1 MTNNKLIN
9 YDQLVDDALRSVVKI
24 VLNTLDKN
32 EPIGDHHFFIT
43 FLTKHKN
50 VLIPNSFMEN
60 HPNTMTIVL
69 QHQFW
74 DLEVGENK
82 FSVKLSFNGKQEKL
96 SVGYDAITQFT
107 DPSTDFSLQ
116 FTSQDEIV
124 NDKNLSVKKVKE
136 EIGELI
142 DAIEK
147 NSNKI
152 HESADVLYHLM
163 VLLEAN
169 SIKIEDV
176 MDELKKRQK

>member
-24 VLNTLDKN
+24 VLNTLEKN

-50 VLIPNSFMEN
+50 VIIPNSFMEN

-69 QHQFW
+69 QHQYW

-96 SVGYDAITQFT
+96 SIGYDAITQFT

-116 FTSQDEIV
+116 FTSQDDII
-124 NDKNLSVKKVKE
+124 NDENLSVKQSDAKPTKE
-136 EIGELI
+136 IKDEI
-142 DAIEK
+142 
-147 NSNKI
+147 SN
-152 HESADVLYHLM
+152 
-163 VLLEAN
+163 N
-169 SIKIEDV
+169 SIEPND
-176 MDELKKRQK
+176 KKTGEVISFDQFKKKK

>member
-9 YDQLVDDALRSVVKI
+9 YDQLVDDALRSVVKT
-24 VLNTLDKN
+24 VLITLEKN

-50 VLIPNSFMEN
+50 VIIPDSFMEN

-69 QHQFW
+69 QHQYW

-96 SVGYDAITQFT
+96 SIGYDAITQFT

-116 FTSQDEIV
+116 FTSQDEII
-124 NDKNLSVKKVKE
+124 NDENLSVKQSDAKLTKE
-136 EIGELI
+136 IKDENEIS
-142 DAIEK
+142 D
-147 NSNKI
+147 
-152 HESADVLYHLM
+152 
-163 VLLEAN
+163 N
-169 SIKIEDV
+169 SIESND
-176 MDELKKRQK
+176 KKTGEVISFDQFKKKK

>member
-24 VLNTLDKN
+24 VLNTLEKN

-50 VLIPNSFMEN
+50 VIIPNSFMEN

-69 QHQFW
+69 QHQYW

-96 SVGYDAITQFT
+96 SIGYDAITQFT

-124 NDKNLSVKKVKE
+124 NDVNLSVNQSDTKLPKE
-136 EIGELI
+136 TKDTKDENE
-142 DAIEK
+142 
-147 NSNKI
+147 NKI
-152 HESADVLYHLM
+152 SD
-163 VLLEAN
+163 N
-169 SIKIEDV
+169 SIEPND
-176 MDELKKRQK
+176 KKTGEVISFDQFKKKK

>member
-1 MTNNKLIN
+1 MTDNKLIN

-24 VLNTLDKN
+24 VLNTLEKN

-50 VLIPNSFMEN
+50 VIIPNSFMEN

-69 QHQFW
+69 QHQYW

-96 SVGYDAITQFT
+96 SIGYDAITQFT

-116 FTSQDEIV
+116 FNSQDEIV
-124 NDKNLSVKKVKE
+124 NDENFSVNQSDAKLPKKIKDKKDGNE
-136 EIGELI
+136 
-142 DAIEK
+142 
-147 NSNKI
+147 NKI
-152 HESADVLYHLM
+152 SD
-163 VLLEAN
+163 N
-169 SIKIEDV
+169 SIEPD
-176 MDELKKRQK
+176 DKKTGEVISFDQFKKKK

>member
-1 MTNNKLIN
+1 MTNKKLIN

-24 VLNTLDKN
+24 VLNTLEKN
-32 EPIGDHHFFIT
+32 EHIGDHHFFIT

-50 VLIPNSFMEN
+50 VIIPNSFMEN

-69 QHQFW
+69 QHQYW

-124 NDKNLSVKKVKE
+124 NDENFSVTHSDEKLPKEIKNTKDQNE
-136 EIGELI
+136 
-142 DAIEK
+142 
-147 NSNKI
+147 NKI
-152 HESADVLYHLM
+152 SD
-163 VLLEAN
+163 N
-169 SIKIEDV
+169 SIERDN
-176 MDELKKRQK
+176 KKTGEVISFDKFKKKK